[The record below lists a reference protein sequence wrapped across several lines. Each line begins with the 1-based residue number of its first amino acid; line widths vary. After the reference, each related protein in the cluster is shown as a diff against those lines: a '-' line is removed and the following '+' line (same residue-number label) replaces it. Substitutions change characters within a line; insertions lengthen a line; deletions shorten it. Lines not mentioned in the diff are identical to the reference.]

1 MEASVS
7 EYSTSR
13 KQGMAS
19 FYSYF
24 LTRSTISGMC
34 YMEVKVWSNIGH
46 SGLMENNHFLSI
58 SLFILRASNPDLAQ
72 KSELF
77 NHRIGYYY

>member
-13 KQGMAS
+13 KQGIAG
-19 FYSYF
+19 FCLYF
-24 LTRSTISGMC
+24 LTRSTIS
-34 YMEVKVWSNIGH
+34 VIHLLAVQVWSNIGH
-46 SGLMENNHFLSI
+46 SGLMGKQPFSFQSIFLP
-58 SLFILRASNPDLAQ
+58 ASNPDLVQ

-77 NHRIGYYY
+77 NH